1 VADDHESDLQDD
13 PRACRTLNEL
23 SVVHV
28 NSGDSPERAP
38 AGEVQQLDIARWQ
51 IFDRLVLRS
60 PVLRESNNSLHK
72 ENLRLRGDFSK
83 QNRFPT
89 LGDMIEIE
97 GLTKRFGPLTA
108 VNDLS
113 LRVAKGEVL
122 GFLGPNGAG
131 KSTTMKMITGYL
143 APTSGRARVCGHDVE
158 TDAIAARSCI
168 GYLPEGAPAYGD
180 MTARDFLY
188 FIAGVRGFKSNAAK
202 QRVDAVVA
210 KTELDTVLDQ
220 TIETLSKGFKR
231 RVGLAQAILHDPPVL
246 IMDEPTDG
254 LDPNQKHSVRA
265 LLRAMAAEKAIIVST
280 HLLEEVEAIC
290 TRAVIIDRGQIVADG
305 TPDQLLARSRYHNA
319 VLITVPESH
328 RDAVL
333 SRLKALPDVAS
344 VEVQRREAGLV
355 LMTAF
360 PRKNALLI
368 EEVSAL
374 VIREKWDVRELHSD
388 AGRLDEVFRSI
399 TTPDSARAKANAA

>member
-1 VADDHESDLQDD
+1 
-13 PRACRTLNEL
+13 
-23 SVVHV
+23 
-28 NSGDSPERAP
+28 
-38 AGEVQQLDIARWQ
+38 
-51 IFDRLVLRS
+51 
-60 PVLRESNNSLHK
+60 
-72 ENLRLRGDFSK
+72 
-83 QNRFPT
+83 
-89 LGDMIEIE
+89 MIEIE
-97 GLTKRFGPLTA
+97 GLTKRFGPLMA

-113 LRVAKGEVL
+113 LTVAKGEVL

-143 APTSGRARVCGHDVE
+143 APSAGRARVCGHDVE

-180 MTARDFLY
+180 MTARDFLF
-188 FIAGVRGFKSNAAK
+188 FIAGVRGFKSAQAKERVNAA
-202 QRVDAVVA
+202 VA
-210 KTELDTVLDQ
+210 KTELDSVLDQ

-254 LDPNQKHSVRA
+254 LDPNQKHAVRA

-305 TPDQLLARSRYHNA
+305 TPEQLLARSRYHNA
-319 VLITVPESH
+319 VLITVPDTQ

-333 SRLKALPDVAS
+333 ARLKALPDTAS
-344 VEVQRREAGLV
+344 VEVRGRDAGLV
-355 LMTAF
+355 QITAF

-374 VIREKWDVRELHSD
+374 AVREKWDVRELHSEP
-388 AGRLDEVFRSI
+388 GRLDEVFRAI
-399 TTPDSARAKANAA
+399 TTPDSARSKANAA